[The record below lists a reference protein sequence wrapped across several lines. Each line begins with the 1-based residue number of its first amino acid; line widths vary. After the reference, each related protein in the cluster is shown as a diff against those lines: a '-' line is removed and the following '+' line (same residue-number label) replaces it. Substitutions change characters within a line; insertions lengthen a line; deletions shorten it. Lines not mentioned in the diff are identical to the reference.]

1 MNNARITSVVTGAL
15 VLLAIL
21 WLSLV
26 GLLMTQDIDTL
37 VTTRRSAEAVQS
49 LDAVMGLREGI
60 NRERTPTRLLL
71 VANGIP
77 GPSDRAAMEDAR
89 LRSDR
94 YLAAL
99 RASLPNLSL
108 ANERDLLGK
117 LDQLEQGYRQFRND
131 VDQAL
136 GQPKEARAKIRDTM
150 AERTFALSAL
160 LPGLQETVETV
171 LARGGSKVGQIARV
185 AALAALLRDITGQHT
200 AIVNGTLTAVRP
212 FTGAEL
218 DKLQQFS
225 GQADLMLGQI
235 ELAVAAIG
243 SPPSLTAGINKVKAG
258 YFGEGRKLVER
269 EIANS
274 RAGQPYQIS
283 GPDGAAKIVPLLQDI
298 STGIRDEAI
307 AFARQVGSNLEQDAL
322 FAVFR
327 SGTIALIGIV
337 TLLVVFLFLRSRVV
351 TPLAQMTT
359 HVGRLTG
366 GDRAQALHLTRAC
379 HEIDAM
385 AQAIE
390 NLRLT
395 ALEADRLAQVEAE
408 AERQQAQRAADL
420 SRLVEQFRTDSAD
433 AMAEVRRQRDA
444 LRQSVTQTA
453 SETNEAAQRAVAV
466 AGDAQQALGNIET
479 VAAAAGELAS
489 SIGEIA
495 RQIEASAQMS
505 QRARLETEQA
515 DQRIAGLA
523 AASER
528 IGAVMGLINTIAA
541 QTNLLALNATIEAA
555 RAGDAGKGF
564 AVVAQE
570 VKTLAGQTA
579 KATEEISGQIAA
591 IQRATG
597 ESVAALHSISAII
610 GKVTDVTQG
619 IAAAVEEQN
628 AATSEIARNVEAA
641 AGGTR
646 SVTETLHNLRDNV
659 RRTSDRTQSM
669 TGAVGTLDQVTDH
682 LTQRIDGFLTGVR
695 AG

>member
-15 VLLAIL
+15 VLVAIL

-77 GPSDRAAMEDAR
+77 GPSDRAAMDEAR

-99 RASLPNLSL
+99 RASLPNLAL

-117 LDQLEQGYRQFRND
+117 LDQLEQGYRQFRDD

-136 GQPKEARAKIRDTM
+136 GQPKEARTKIRDTM

-298 STGIRDEAI
+298 STGIRDQAI
-307 AFARQVGSNLEQDAL
+307 TFARQVGSNFEQDAL
-322 FAVFR
+322 FAAFR
-327 SGTIALIGIV
+327 SGTIALIGIL
-337 TLLVVFLFLRSRVV
+337 TLLAVFLFLRRRVV
-351 TPLAQMTT
+351 TPLAQMTH
-359 HVGRLTG
+359 HVGRLTS

-379 HEIDAM
+379 QEIDAM

-408 AERQQAQRAADL
+408 AERQQAQRATAL

-444 LRQSVTQTA
+444 LRQSVHQTT
-453 SETNEAAQRAVAV
+453 SETDQATQRAVAV

-515 DQRIAGLA
+515 DERIAGLA

-579 KATEEISGQIAA
+579 KATEEISSQIVA

-641 AGGTR
+641 ASGTR
-646 SVTETLHNLRDNV
+646 SVTETLHDLRDNV
-659 RRTSDRTQSM
+659 RRTGDRTQSM
-669 TGAVGTLDQVTDH
+669 TGAVGALDQVTDR
-682 LTQRIDGFLTGVR
+682 LTQRIDGFLTGVG
-695 AG
+695 AT